1 MKSSSAA
8 APRPARS
15 RDAVPHGTQQ
25 LRVRTETVRRLRRER
40 SRYFCERD
48 ATAPRFPGTPRLGP
62 HRPGRAT
69 ARSAARSKT
78 LNRGSTDWNAC
89 RTSRSSTAKSATGN
103 CFKDRHLSAI
113 GESRCC
119 GVRVVYHAQ
128 PVSSW
133 VASSGTNAAT
143 AKAASDATFSSKP
156 SARRRRRHVGPGV
169 RTRHRG
175 AASRR
180 RYRRDSVQAPRR
192 TYLEGHRDL
201 R

>member
-1 MKSSSAA
+1 MQ
-8 APRPARS
+8 PRAQQTPYCTARDE
-15 RDAVPHGTQQ
+15 R

-40 SRYFCERD
+40 FEVLLRARCSR
-48 ATAPRFPGTPRLGP
+48 PRFPGTPHLGP

-69 ARSAARSKT
+69 ARAAARSET

-133 VASSGTNAAT
+133 VASSGTNAAG
-143 AKAASDATFSSKP
+143 
-156 SARRRRRHVGPGV
+156 RRPLPTPRFRQSRRPGV
-169 RTRHRG
+169 VGGT
-175 AASRR
+175 
-180 RYRRDSVQAPRR
+180 SVQA
-192 TYLEGHRDL
+192 
-201 R
+201 

>member
-15 RDAVPHGTQQ
+15 RDAVLHGP
-25 LRVRTETVRRLRRER
+25 RRTASRAYRDRPAPSVASV
-40 SRYFCERD
+40 SRYFYERD
-48 ATAPRFPGTPRLGP
+48 ATAPRFPGTPHLGP

-69 ARSAARSKT
+69 ARAAARSET

-133 VASSGTNAAT
+133 VASSGTNAAGRRPLPT
-143 AKAASDATFSSKP
+143 PRFRP
-156 SARRRRRHVGPGV
+156 SRRPGV
-169 RTRHRG
+169 VGGT
-175 AASRR
+175 
-180 RYRRDSVQAPRR
+180 SVQA
-192 TYLEGHRDL
+192 
-201 R
+201 

>member
-1 MKSSSAA
+1 MQPRAQQRRRAA
-8 APRPARS
+8 RPATDGFACVPRPS
-15 RDAVPHGTQQ
+15 GAV
-25 LRVRTETVRRLRRER
+25 RRER
-40 SRYFCERD
+40 FKVLLRRD
-48 ATAPRFPGTPRLGP
+48 ATAPRFPGTPHLGP

-69 ARSAARSKT
+69 ARAAARSET

-133 VASSGTNAAT
+133 VASSGTNAAG
-143 AKAASDATFSSKP
+143 
-156 SARRRRRHVGPGV
+156 RRPLPTPRFRQSCRPGV
-169 RTRHRG
+169 VGGT
-175 AASRR
+175 
-180 RYRRDSVQAPRR
+180 SVQA
-192 TYLEGHRDL
+192 
-201 R
+201 